1 MEEKEIEKNILF
13 LLSEHESLTFEEIKA
28 KMGWEG
34 DLRPL
39 RKALSHLIREDL
51 VERVPD
57 YERKRMTFRKR
68 G

>member
-13 LLSEHESLTFEEIKA
+13 LLPDHGSLTFEEIKA
-28 KMGWEG
+28 KVGWEG

-39 RKALSHLIREDL
+39 RKALSCLIREGL
-51 VERVPD
+51 VERIPD